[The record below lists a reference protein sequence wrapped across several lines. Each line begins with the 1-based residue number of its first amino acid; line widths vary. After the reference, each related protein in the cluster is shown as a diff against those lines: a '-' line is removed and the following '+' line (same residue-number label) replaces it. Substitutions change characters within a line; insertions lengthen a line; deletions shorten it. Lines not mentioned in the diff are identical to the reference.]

1 MFCGDHRMPFNHDCP
16 GIERYKNR
24 NVRYKKHNVRY

>member
-16 GIERYKNR
+16 GIEHYIRR
-24 NVRYKKHNVRY
+24 NVRH